1 MHESNPIAIVA
12 LPLGIGEARQRLKW
26 ACRSRSIMLR
36 LRLSS
41 DLMTKFTRPL

>member
-26 ACRSRSIMLR
+26 ACRSRFGTLVIDIYVTSCM
-36 LRLSS
+36 S
-41 DLMTKFTRPL
+41 